1 MTIIQAKWEPPMLSR
16 HADSAFWIGRYVER
30 AEATARMI
38 DVHYHFG
45 LESPL
50 VGNALRWSS
59 ILAISDEEESFAK
72 YYAEQD
78 ERSILQFFA
87 FDERNPS
94 SIASCLKGAR
104 ENARSIR
111 DQISSEMWESLNR
124 YYLDFRT
131 WDVERVLSGSPFAF
145 FGKVK
150 DGSHLFQGI
159 ANRTLM
165 MGETR
170 DFHDA
175 GRFLERADQ
184 TARILDVKYHD
195 LLPRFDPET
204 RSASAIQVQ
213 ERGAMT
219 QSMDGVTQMIRTV
232 PDPDS
237 VGGPVDT
244 HGWIAVLKSVGAFEA
259 FRKTFRQG
267 VTPARVAQFLILN
280 PQFPASVRHSIGR
293 VEGCLRRVSGNRDLA
308 PVNAAERDVGR
319 LYNELNYLRA
329 EDIIAD
335 GLHEFLEDV
344 EDRCE
349 MIGDSI
355 YKTYLSY

>member
-1 MTIIQAKWEPPMLSR
+1 MLSR

-50 VGNALRWSS
+50 IGESMRWSS
-59 ILAISDEEESFAK
+59 ILAISGQEEAFAK
-72 YYAEQD
+72 RYTTQD
-78 ERSILQFFA
+78 ERTILYFFA
-87 FDERNPS
+87 FDEKNSS
-94 SIASCLKGAR
+94 SIATCIRRAR
-104 ENARSIR
+104 ENGRSIR
-111 DQISSEMWESLNR
+111 DQISSEMWECLNKQ
-124 YYLDFRT
+124 YLEFRN
-131 WDVERVLSGSPFAF
+131 WDVDRVLATSPFAF
-145 FGKVK
+145 FERVK
-150 DGSHLFQGI
+150 RSAHLFQGV

-195 LLPRFDPET
+195 LLPKYAGTNFGEADP
-204 RSASAIQVQ
+204 V
-213 ERGAMT
+213 G
-219 QSMDGVTQMIRTV
+219 
-232 PDPDS
+232 
-237 VGGPVDT
+237 VGGPVDI

-267 VTPARVAQFLILN
+267 VTPARVAQFLVLN

-293 VEGCLRRVSGNRDLA
+293 VEGCMRRVSGNKDLS
-308 PVNAAERDVGR
+308 PSNPAERAIGK
-319 LYNELNYLRA
+319 LYNELNYMRA
-329 EDIIAD
+329 EDIIAG

-344 EDRCE
+344 EERCAE
-349 MIGDSI
+349 IGAAI
-355 YKTYLSY
+355 TKTYLSY